1 MPGSLFTTYRKSLKP
16 VDLLGFF
23 LGLSLGLM
31 LLGWQHVQ
39 QKLKLKQLI
48 QRVKVDTTLSSLPVT
63 SRLTRAIAAYQ
74 EAEHGLEQE
83 LQTWKQMIQ
92 IAPVGFLQVDE
103 DNQLLWCNSQA
114 CDLLSVQPFQL
125 SKPRLLL
132 EVVRSYELDELIEQT
147 RQVRKPCQRDWTFYP
162 THSDPSRLSQQQS
175 SPLRAYGLP
184 MTNGCVGVFLES
196 REEALS
202 LIQQRDRW
210 ISDAAHELK
219 TPLTSIRLVAETLQ
233 SRLEPPLRDWVDRLL
248 KETIRLSSLV
258 QDLLDLSQLEAQSI
272 HQLSLSS
279 VDLTKLIQSTWLSLE
294 PLARKKV
301 LQLDYVGPEHLLTQV
316 NEAGLHRVLLNL
328 LDNSIKYSPMHQ
340 QIRVQLSLQSNEG
353 RSTKSQICLEVI
365 DAGCGFPE
373 VALPHIFE
381 RFYRVDPSRARSVPD
396 LSGSRMDSVY
406 ATGKSISR
414 YATSA
419 FDLTTDGDSLY
430 SGSGSGLGLAIVQQ
444 IIEAHGGSVRASNH
458 PETGGAWLQVFL
470 PWQPELDI
478 QDMGV
483 ETESN
488 RENG

>member
-1 MPGSLFTTYRKSLKP
+1 M
-16 VDLLGFF
+16 DLLGFF
-23 LGLSLGLM
+23 LGLSIGLV
-31 LLGWQHVQ
+31 LLGWQNVQ

-48 QRVKVDTTLSSLPVT
+48 QRVKADASLSSLPAT

-74 EAEHGLEQE
+74 EAEHDLEQE

-114 CDLLSVQPFQL
+114 CHLLSVQSFQL
-125 SKPRLLL
+125 GKPRLLL

-147 RQVRKPCQRDWTFYP
+147 RQAKKPCQRDWIFYP
-162 THSDPSRLSQQQS
+162 TYSDASRLSQQQS
-175 SPLRAYGLP
+175 SALRGYGLP
-184 MTNGCVGVFLES
+184 MTNDCVGVFLES

-233 SRLEPPLRDWVDRLL
+233 ARLEPPLRDWVDRLL

-258 QDLLDLSQLEAQSI
+258 QDLLDLSQLDAQSI
-272 HQLSLSS
+272 HQLNLSS

-294 PLARKKV
+294 PLARKKA
-301 LQLDYVGPEHLLTQV
+301 LQLDYVGPDHLLTQV

-340 QIRVQLSLQSNEG
+340 QIRVQLSLQPDDDQ
-353 RSTKSQICLEVI
+353 STRSQICLEVI

-373 VALPHIFE
+373 TALPHIFE
-381 RFYRVDPSRARSVPD
+381 RFYRVDPSRARSIPG
-396 LSGSRMDSVY
+396 LSGSWIESVH
-406 ATGKSISR
+406 AGGKSASS
-414 YATSA
+414 YPASTFEPPA
-419 FDLTTDGDSLY
+419 DGSSLY
-430 SGSGSGLGLAIVQQ
+430 AGSGSGLGLSIVQQ
-444 IIEAHGGSVRASNH
+444 IIEAHGGSVKASNH
-458 PETGGAWLQVFL
+458 PETGGAWLQVLL
-470 PWQPELDI
+470 PWQPEL
-478 QDMGV
+478 GV
-483 ETESN
+483 EKMALEPGN
-488 RENG
+488 RGR